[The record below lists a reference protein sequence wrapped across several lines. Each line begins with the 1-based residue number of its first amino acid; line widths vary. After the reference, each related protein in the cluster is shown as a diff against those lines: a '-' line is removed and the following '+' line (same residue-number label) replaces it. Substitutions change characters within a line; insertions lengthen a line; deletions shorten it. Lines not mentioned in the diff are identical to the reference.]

1 MTTALRPSSYIR
13 PIHWVY
19 VGYMGDSTRIY
30 KDDSTTWPKDSMA
43 LQHRLSR
50 NINHLTQVEST
61 KKIQQGDS
69 TRIYKDDS
77 TTWPK
82 DSMALQHRLSLNNNG
97 INKDE
102 STKTNQQRR
111 FSQNQQRRI
120 NKDESTKTNQSK
132 SKFNRGIQLEST
144 KPNHLLGI
152 N

>member
-1 MTTALRPSSYIR
+1 MHRLLGPLAHITRFTQTAGDSTRISDDGPKTQLIHKTQ
-13 PIHWVY
+13 HWVY
-19 VGYMGDSTRIY
+19 VGYM
-30 KDDSTTWPKDSMA
+30 
-43 LQHRLSR
+43 
-50 NINHLTQVEST
+50 
-61 KKIQQGDS
+61 GDS

-120 NKDESTKTNQSK
+120 SKDESTKTNQSK
-132 SKFNRGIQLEST
+132 SKFNRGIQLEPT